1 MQLNNIMA
9 KAKKSNS
16 KKLDA
21 KKAYNSSDKAHFRES
36 KKWKDFRKALI
47 ERDKVD
53 YITKSKLNARANCH
67 HVDMSSDNYE
77 DLSHPENFVML
88 NKRTHVMIHMLFT
101 YYKKDPAILD
111 RIKYLLDRM
120 VELN

>member
-1 MQLNNIMA
+1 MA
-9 KAKKSNS
+9 KTKKAAL

-21 KKAYNSSDKAHFRES
+21 KKAYNSKDKAHFRES
-36 KKWKDFRKALI
+36 QKWKDFRKALI
-47 ERDKVD
+47 ERDKID

-67 HVDMSSDNYE
+67 HLDMSSENYE

-88 NKRTHVMIHMLFT
+88 NKRTHTMLHMLFT
-101 YYKKDPAILD
+101 YYKKDPEILD